1 MTVIAS
7 ILVIIGLI
15 IALIFGIQLLI
26 IAFRESIL
34 WGLGYLFVPF
44 VNLIFIIMHW
54 NETKTPFLRA
64 LIAIP
69 FLVGGALLMPQSPP
83 VQ

>member
-64 LIAIP
+64 LVSIP
-69 FLVGGALLMPQSPP
+69 FLVGDALLMPQSPA
-83 VQ
+83 V

>member
-1 MTVIAS
+1 VTVIAS